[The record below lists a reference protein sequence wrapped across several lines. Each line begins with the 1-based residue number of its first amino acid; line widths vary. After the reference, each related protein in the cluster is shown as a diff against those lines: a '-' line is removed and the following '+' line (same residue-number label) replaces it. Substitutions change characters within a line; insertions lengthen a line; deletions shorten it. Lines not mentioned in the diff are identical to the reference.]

1 MSHVGED
8 VLLEQL
14 VRILENGGCLLE
26 DWSGLFALLTWLFE
40 HMAIIL
46 ELPVFIRRFYGL
58 LDYFTFY

>member
-46 ELPVFIRRFYGL
+46 ELPVFIR
-58 LDYFTFY
+58 TFFMILEQFMIY